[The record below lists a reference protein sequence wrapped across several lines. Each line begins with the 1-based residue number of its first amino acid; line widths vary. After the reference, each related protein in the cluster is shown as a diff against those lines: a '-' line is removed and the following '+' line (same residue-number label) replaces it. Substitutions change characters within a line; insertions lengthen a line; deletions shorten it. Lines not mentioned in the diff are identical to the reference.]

1 MADRLEASD
10 KEGQCRLNP
19 RIGQKLSTS
28 SWLSG
33 VVELDNRG
41 CQGVWGETGS
51 LQQVDHL
58 VGASPPYYRRNPRW
72 PISNTQD
79 ELFFHFQ
86 YFFRTNPSLD
96 TPAMSNVYDVHISLS
111 WLAVFILVKS
121 FWQNSL
127 IPTPDFSVILVFP
140 DLLSWKTLEKIWGT
154 HSGTGKAKSS
164 SFPWGY
170 LSCRGY

>member
-33 VVELDNRG
+33 VVELDNGG
-41 CQGVWGETGS
+41 CQGVWGETGR
-51 LQQVDHL
+51 QQVDHL
-58 VGASPPYYRRNPRW
+58 LGASPPYPRW

-79 ELFFHFQ
+79 ELFFQ

-121 FWQNSL
+121 F
-127 IPTPDFSVILVFP
+127 
-140 DLLSWKTLEKIWGT
+140 
-154 HSGTGKAKSS
+154 
-164 SFPWGY
+164 
-170 LSCRGY
+170 